1 MTTSELTASMS
12 DLDWDM
18 WTDDIEETLSDC
30 IEAFD
35 DVREAIYQATTKLTN
50 HKAFF
55 FENNADL
62 TPQEQ
67 EEQWIVLITSTA
79 MGILHP

>member
-12 DLDWDM
+12 NLDWDM

-30 IEAFD
+30 IRAFD

-50 HKAFF
+50 HKA
-55 FENNADL
+55 L
-62 TPQEQ
+62 LLREQ
-67 EEQWIVLITSTA
+67 RRPDPTGAGGAVRSC
-79 MGILHP
+79 